1 MRNSLRQL
9 ILLLPALVVLVACT
23 IGTADKSEKK
33 QASDT
38 AVRFRT
44 SLDWEERFSGVDSV
58 VVVFYDDPYS
68 ADSLRYTRFYK
79 QISLKGEDDIK
90 VVRQQLGEIVH
101 QKEYMKGCRSEGKIW
116 CFEKGSIRQTL
127 YFNTGAQNC
136 TYVYFIKDGN
146 FFYSMP
152 NAAVKE
158 WLQRNKSNARKPE
171 GSVE

>member
-1 MRNSLRQL
+1 MP
-9 ILLLPALVVLVACT
+9 ILPVLVMLAACT
-23 IGTADKSEKK
+23 ISTTDKSEEKK
-33 QASDT
+33 VADT
-38 AVRFRT
+38 TVRFRT

-58 VVVFYDDPYS
+58 VVVFYDDPYM

-79 QISLKGEDDIK
+79 QVSLNSQDDIM
-90 VVRQQLGEIVH
+90 VIRQQLGEIVH

-116 CFEKGSIRQTL
+116 CFEKGTIRQTL

-146 FFYSMP
+146 FFYAMP
-152 NAAVKE
+152 NAAIKE
-158 WLQRNKSNARKPE
+158 WLLRNKPNARKPE